1 VVLGLLGIYAL
12 IVWQRH
18 IADAQ
23 QAALDKQKA
32 DFQSQ
37 LDDIKNSKQVTI
49 APTNTD
55 ERNVYF
61 ATQPVEAG
69 AKISPAF
76 FEKKLTP
83 NDLLPDAYTPDTDI
97 VGFFAIRK
105 IEKGDPLTPRNIGK
119 SLPFITQRITPGMRA
134 ISLQVFNAEFN
145 ATGGFVVD
153 GDKVDLLYTTLSNDN
168 KELTTQTVMQ
178 NVPVLYVPG
187 SPVKT
192 DKSDGI
198 NPVPAPGG
206 AISVT
211 FEVTPEEAQ
220 ALVFL
225 SGTNSGKFSMI
236 LRSRRDTM
244 EAKIKPF
251 DVRDYDFNNLKKVQ
265 RTVDKSTDRVDE
277 LTKEIEAKEKALQGT
292 TNETTTPTPPS
303 P

>member
-1 VVLGLLGIYAL
+1 
-12 IVWQRH
+12 
-18 IADAQ
+18 
-23 QAALDKQKA
+23 
-32 DFQSQ
+32 
-37 LDDIKNSKQVTI
+37 
-49 APTNTD
+49 
-55 ERNVYF
+55 
-61 ATQPVEAG
+61 
-69 AKISPAF
+69 
-76 FEKKLTP
+76 
-83 NDLLPDAYTPDTDI
+83 
-97 VGFFAIRK
+97 
-105 IEKGDPLTPRNIGK
+105 
-119 SLPFITQRITPGMRA
+119 
-134 ISLQVFNAEFN
+134 
-145 ATGGFVVD
+145 VVD
-153 GDKVDLLYTTLSNDN
+153 GDKVDLLYTTNDENN
-168 KELTTQTVMQ
+168 KQLTTQTVMQ

-198 NPVPAPGG
+198 NPVPPPGG

-225 SGTNSGKFSMI
+225 SGTSSGKFSMI

-265 RTVDKSTDRVDE
+265 RAVDKSVDRVNE

>member
-1 VVLGLLGIYAL
+1 MVLGLLGIYAL